1 MAALLSSLADN
12 VAQSLGRLGRDGVGL
27 VSDRLELAALE
38 LREAKVLLSQAVIL
52 AGVGAALCVLAL
64 GLLFAA
70 AALAL
75 PPEWRAWG
83 LAAMGVVSLLA
94 GMAALFALK
103 RRLSQHPLV
112 FSQTL
117 AELEK
122 DKSCF

>member
-1 MAALLSSLADN
+1 MAALLSSLKDG
-12 VAQSLGRLGRDGVGL
+12 VGQTLGRLGRDGLGL
-27 VSDRLELAALE
+27 VSDRLELAAVE
-38 LREAKVLLSQAVIL
+38 LREAKVRLVQAVIL
-52 AGVGAALCVLAL
+52 ASFGSALCVLAL

-83 LAAMGVVSLLA
+83 LAAMGAVSLFCGA
-94 GMAALFALK
+94 AALLALK
-103 RRLSQHPLV
+103 RRLSKRPMA